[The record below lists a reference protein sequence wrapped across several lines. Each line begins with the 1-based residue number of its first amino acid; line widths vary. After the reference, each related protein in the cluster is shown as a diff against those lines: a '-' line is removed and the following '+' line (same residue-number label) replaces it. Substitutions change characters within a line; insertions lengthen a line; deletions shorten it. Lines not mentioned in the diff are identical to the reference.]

1 MKKKSEVSLAN
12 FIIAGTEKA
21 GTTSVFTYL
30 STHPQVCGSIVKE
43 TDFFRNSYSGD
54 REKDIANYAKYF
66 QGRAHQAAVVMEA
79 SPGYLGSGADVAKR
93 IHTLIPNVK
102 LLFIL
107 RNPVDRIYSS
117 FNFHV
122 GKLNL
127 SKDLSF
133 EEYIDKC
140 IAYDSGEKTHAEL
153 GIDEWYLKVI
163 SFGRYADYLKHY
175 YQLFSKEQIKIMFF
189 EDMNCDIECF
199 MRELCQFLEISPAHF
214 DDYDFRK
221 INVTYE
227 SRFKWLHKVAV
238 TINAKSE
245 RFLRQRPAL
254 KQLIVNSYKKLNQAK
269 EGYDEI
275 PDNSRERLEQYY
287 SPSIDTLR
295 GLIGVENIPWKHSDL
310 RQ

>member
-1 MKKKSEVSLAN
+1 MKEKSKISLAN

-30 STHPQVCGSIVKE
+30 STHPSVCGSIVKE
-43 TDFFRNSYSGD
+43 TDFFRDLYSGD
-54 REKDIANYAKYF
+54 REKDIASYAKYF
-66 QGRAHQAAVVMEA
+66 GDRAHQAKVVMEA
-79 SPGYLGSGADVAKR
+79 SPGYLGGGVEVAGR
-93 IHTLIPNVK
+93 IHSMIPDVK

-107 RNPVDRIYSS
+107 RNPIDRIYSS
-117 FNFHV
+117 FNFHI

-140 IAYDSGEKTHAEL
+140 IAYDSGQKTAAEL

-163 SFGRYADYLKHY
+163 SFGRYADYLKYY
-175 YQLFSKEQIKIMFF
+175 YQQFPKEQIKIMFF
-189 EDMNCDIECF
+189 EDMNHDIGSF
-199 MRELCQFLEISPAHF
+199 MRQLCQFLEISSDHF
-214 DDYDFRK
+214 DDYDFRR

-238 TINAKSE
+238 SFNAKSE
-245 RFLRQRPAL
+245 RFLRQKPKL
-254 KQLIVNSYKKLNQAK
+254 KQFIVNLYKKLNQAK

-275 PDNSRERLEQYY
+275 PAKSRSTLEQYY
-287 SPSIDTLR
+287 WPSIDALR
-295 GLIGVENIPWKHSDL
+295 TLIGIKNTPWDN
-310 RQ
+310 